1 MHDVDFFISVGL
13 GLGGTDAPQVRSR
26 KSMSNERT
34 FSATKDETFFH
45 QKLGRRKYLLNLI
58 FISKKKLQK
67 FGSSFMSFM
76 QGLYLKNLDLDKPFD
91 CSVLPC

>member
-1 MHDVDFFISVGL
+1 MGL

-45 QKLGRRKYLLNLI
+45 QKLGERKYLSTLI
-58 FISKKKLQK
+58 FVTTNDIVFYGNIYINIIEL
-67 FGSSFMSFM
+67 F
-76 QGLYLKNLDLDKPFD
+76 
-91 CSVLPC
+91 